1 MIPPGAEY
9 RPIWCR
15 NWDKLYFGRKL
26 KPSPGKGRGFCEL
39 KAEIKFWKYLYYIKT
54 PEFCITVTE
63 LCIRSRKIIIIY
75 EYTYIK

>member
-26 KPSPGKGRGFCEL
+26 KPSPGKERGFCEL
-39 KAEIKFWKYLYYIKT
+39 KAEIKFWKYLYYKD
-54 PEFCITVTE
+54 PGVPYHCDRVTHMT
-63 LCIRSRKIIIIY
+63 RNK
-75 EYTYIK
+75 K